1 VAITSI
7 NKDFSKKGK
16 DVNLLAKDFS
26 SFRQK
31 LIDFS
36 KTYFPNT
43 YNDFTDNSIGNM
55 FIELVSYAGDV
66 LSYNIDY
73 NLKESILT
81 HASETKNIVSLS
93 QALGYKIPL
102 SSGAT
107 TSLKV
112 YQLLPNDGTNNPDFT
127 FALKIASN
135 MKITSEQNPDV
146 VFRTLETIDFSD
158 MESLSDLSE
167 YVSVFQ
173 EEGGVP
179 TFYLL
184 EYYRDVP
191 VVAGTE
197 KTFTFEVGD
206 PQQFLTIELPD
217 TNVIEILSVIDSD
230 NNTYYEVDYLAQ
242 DNIIQDVELSTATEQ
257 PFYQP
262 RLQRVPRRFITRV
275 NKNLKQQIQFGSGTT
290 DADDEEIIAALTQI
304 DNNTNSTEL
313 AIDPA
318 SFSTSKTYG
327 KVPSNTTL
335 TIRYTVG
342 GGIESNVPQNDLVNI
357 SEVVLENDT
366 SNLSTGQISTLNQIR
381 TTLSVTNEEK
391 ATGGDGIPSSE
402 QIRQNALQFFSTQKR
417 CVTAQDYKARVLS
430 MPSKFGNIT
439 KVFAKKHEPKQNDN
453 KPQSTIDL
461 YLLGYDINGNLTTL
475 NTQTKQNLST
485 YLNEFRLLTDGVN
498 LLDGYIVNIGVDF
511 EISVHKGYNKNTV
524 LLKAIEAVKKFF
536 DISKLDFNQPIYLS
550 DLELQ
555 IANID
560 GVRTVSD
567 LVLRNLTDR
576 NGNYSNK
583 YYPIQSAIRNKVIY
597 PSVEPSVFEVKFPNQ
612 DIRGKVR

>member
-1 VAITSI
+1 
-7 NKDFSKKGK
+7 
-16 DVNLLAKDFS
+16 
-26 SFRQK
+26 
-31 LIDFS
+31 
-36 KTYFPNT
+36 
-43 YNDFTDNSIGNM
+43 
-55 FIELVSYAGDV
+55 
-66 LSYNIDY
+66 
-73 NLKESILT
+73 
-81 HASETKNIVSLS
+81 
-93 QALGYKIPL
+93 
-102 SSGAT
+102 
-107 TSLKV
+107 
-112 YQLLPNDGTNNPDFT
+112 
-127 FALKIASN
+127 
-135 MKITSEQNPDV
+135 
-146 VFRTLETIDFSD
+146 

-217 TNVIEILSVIDSD
+217 TNVIEILSVVDSD

-262 RLQRVPRRFITRV
+262 RLQRVPRRFVGRV

-342 GGIESNVPQNDLVNI
+342 GGIGSNVPQNDLVNI

-430 MPSKFGNIT
+430 MP
-439 KVFAKKHEPKQNDN
+439 
-453 KPQSTIDL
+453 QSTIDL

-485 YLNEFRLLTDGVN
+485 YLDQFRLLTDGVN

-511 EISVHKGYNKNTV
+511 EISVHKGYNKNTT
-524 LLKAIEAVKKFF
+524 LLKAIEAVKEFF

-567 LVLRNLTDR
+567 LLLRNLTDD

-583 YYPIQSAIRNKVIY
+583 YYPIQSAIRNKVIF